1 VSGNARVSPLERR
14 LDKVTAIAFIVVLII
29 TTLAFGSIEA
39 WSIGLASVLLIILLE
54 LWAVQMIVARKVS
67 IAVPAEALPLI
78 GLIVLGI
85 IQGIAWTTA
94 EGKRASLSWSVDS
107 TRATVVILV
116 LLLGAMLLAA
126 NHWASSQRLKQFAW
140 TLTIFGFAIA
150 VFALVQKFTWNGNI
164 YWLRPMSGLMSA
176 FGPFA
181 SHGLY
186 AGFMELLF
194 PIPIAM
200 VLTGALRG
208 PARLFA
214 VFASVMIGLSIIF
227 SLSRGGMIAL
237 AAGLLF
243 LGVVAVQMAIQR
255 RRSWRSRYEEDDDN
269 LDSREF
275 DEDEGYE
282 TSSRSFVR
290 SWLPQLAA
298 VGLIAVLLFG
308 GIFWL
313 GPDLIF
319 SRVTEASL
327 TETDLLQGQNFY
339 ANRGFIW
346 RGTWEMIKANP
357 VTGVGLGA
365 FPTAFPRYTD
375 TDGTYPALQA
385 HNDLLQ
391 IFADGGIVGGVL
403 AICFVV
409 LLARSFA
416 RGLRARDPWRRAM
429 ALGMGTAMVSLLVH
443 SVFDWNLQV
452 TSTAL
457 LFLSYGAIL
466 GRIGEKVVEHEGAPD
481 LDLVSSRGVATR

>member
-1 VSGNARVSPLERR
+1 
-14 LDKVTAIAFIVVLII
+14 
-29 TTLAFGSIEA
+29 
-39 WSIGLASVLLIILLE
+39 
-54 LWAVQMIVARKVS
+54 
-67 IAVPAEALPLI
+67 
-78 GLIVLGI
+78 
-85 IQGIAWTTA
+85 
-94 EGKRASLSWSVDS
+94 
-107 TRATVVILV
+107 
-116 LLLGAMLLAA
+116 
-126 NHWASSQRLKQFAW
+126 
-140 TLTIFGFAIA
+140 
-150 VFALVQKFTWNGNI
+150 
-164 YWLRPMSGLMSA
+164 
-176 FGPFA
+176 
-181 SHGLY
+181 
-186 AGFMELLF
+186 
-194 PIPIAM
+194 
-200 VLTGALRG
+200 
-208 PARLFA
+208 
-214 VFASVMIGLSIIF
+214 
-227 SLSRGGMIAL
+227 MIAL

-243 LGVVAVQMAIQR
+243 LGVLAVQIAIQR
-255 RRSWRSRYEEDDDN
+255 RRSWRSRYEEDDDD

-391 IFADGGIVGGVL
+391 IFADGGIIGGLLV
-403 AICFVV
+403 ICFVV
-409 LLARSFA
+409 LVARSFA